1 MVIGSPDTMGKTDSS
16 GAVGEAPISA
26 PGGGALRPREVRR
39 WLVEYPRGI
48 PLAMFALIAAI
59 TGLSIYSIERGETD
73 RRIAQLNGEAQTLAS
88 AIERRGDAA
97 SAYLQAGAVL
107 FETRSDISNETFG
120 EYVDSLRLKTDY
132 FGADG
137 IGWAEA
143 LPPSRLASFEAE
155 LSAATGAPFR
165 VSPRPR
171 LGTNQI
177 VPVTYLYP
185 NTERNRRAVGFD
197 MYSEPVRQAAIDE
210 AERSVRPTASGRI
223 VLAQEGKSDA
233 PGFLVYMPV
242 YSRQPDGPVLQGF
255 IYSPFN
261 AANFLADAITLPP
274 DYHRS
279 VRLYDGKPDLDNL
292 IGELGAPDISGLAVT
307 QPVNFANRP
316 MTLELEAGGH
326 SGFSALSLATLIF
339 GLLVASLLL
348 VVLRLLTRQAV
359 EDQAALAWLEEQ
371 DSIRDSLTRELNHR
385 VKNALANVLS
395 IIALTRR
402 RTTDI
407 DQFADGLEG
416 RVRAMSAT
424 HDLLTRSEWG
434 TTPLHDV
441 VEAEVA
447 LYLNDEDHH
456 IEIAG
461 PVVQLAPGDALSL
474 GLAVHE
480 LTTNA
485 ARHGALGR
493 TGGKVAIRWE
503 LVRPDLV
510 RVIWHET
517 GGPGGRPTG
526 RDGFGLQL
534 IERIVAHELGQPV
547 EIEFG
552 ENGMSCV
559 MLVPVRLPSDFAL
572 RARHR
577 A

>member
-1 MVIGSPDTMGKTDSS
+1 MGKMDSS
-16 GAVGEAPISA
+16 QAPRAAVTGVPGA
-26 PGGGALRPREVRR
+26 GGLRPREVRR
-39 WLVEYPRGI
+39 WLAEYPRGI
-48 PLAMFALIAAI
+48 PLAIFALIVAI
-59 TGLSIYSIERGETD
+59 TGLSVYSIERGETD
-73 RRIAQLNGEAQTLAS
+73 RRVAQLSAEAQNLAS

-107 FETRSDISNETFG
+107 FETRTDISNDTFG
-120 EYVDSLRLKTDY
+120 EYVASLRLKTDY
-132 FGADG
+132 FGAEG

-143 LPPSRLASFEAE
+143 LASSRLADFEAE
-155 LSAATGAPFR
+155 MSAATGTPYR

-171 LGTNQI
+171 LGKTQI

-185 NTERNRRAVGFD
+185 NTERNRRAIGFD
-197 MYSEPVRQAAIDE
+197 MYSEPTRQAAIDE

-223 VLAQEGKSDA
+223 VLAQEGKSDV
-233 PGFLVYMPV
+233 PGFLIYMPV
-242 YSRQPDGPVLQGF
+242 YSRQPEGPVLRGF

-279 VRLYDGKPDLDNL
+279 IRLYDGNPDLDNL

-307 QPVNFANRP
+307 QPLNFANRP
-316 MTLELEAGGH
+316 MTLELESGAH
-326 SGFSALSLATLIF
+326 VGFSALSLATLMF

-348 VVLRLLTRQAV
+348 LVLRLLTRQAL

-402 RTTDI
+402 RTTDL

-434 TTPLHDV
+434 TTPLHEV

-447 LYLNDEDHH
+447 LYLNDEDRH

-493 TGGKVAIRWE
+493 AGGKVTIKWE
-503 LVRPDLV
+503 LVKSDLV
-510 RVIWHET
+510 RVVWHED
-517 GGPGGRPTG
+517 GGPEVRPTG
-526 RDGFGLQL
+526 RHGFGLQL

-552 ENGMSCV
+552 KTGMTCV

>member
-1 MVIGSPDTMGKTDSS
+1 MGKTDSS
-16 GAVGEAPISA
+16 LAVRDGAVGAPA
-26 PGGGALRPREVRR
+26 TGRRRQHEVRR
-39 WLVEYPRGI
+39 WLVEYPRGV
-48 PLAMFALIAAI
+48 PLALFVLIMAI
-59 TGLSIYSIERGETD
+59 TALSIYSIERGETD
-73 RRIAQLNGEAQTLAS
+73 RRIAQLRAEAQTLAS

-107 FETRSDISNETFG
+107 FETRSDISSETFG

-132 FGADG
+132 FGAEG

-143 LPPSRLASFEAE
+143 VRAGDLEAFEVE
-155 LSAATGAPFR
+155 MSIATGAPFR
-165 VSPRPR
+165 VSPRPG
-171 LGTNQI
+171 LATSQI
-177 VPVTYLYP
+177 VPVTFLYP
-185 NTERNRRAVGFD
+185 NTDRNRRALGFD
-197 MYSEPVRQAAIDE
+197 MYSEPVRRAAIDE

-223 VLAQEGKSDA
+223 VLVQEGRSES
-233 PGFLVYMPV
+233 PGFLIYMPV
-242 YSRQPDGPVLQGF
+242 YSDQPDGPGLRGF

-261 AANFLADAITLPP
+261 AANFLADAISVPS
-274 DYHRS
+274 DYHHAI
-279 VRLYDGKPDLDNL
+279 RLYDGTPDPERVL
-292 IGELGAPDISGLAVT
+292 GELGDVNVSGLSVT
-307 QPVNFANRP
+307 HPVNFANRP
-316 MTLELEAGGH
+316 MMLELEAGAHAGLA
-326 SGFSALSLATLIF
+326 ALSIATLVF

-348 VVLRLLTRQAV
+348 LVLQLLTRQAL

-402 RTTDI
+402 RTTDL

-416 RVRAMSAT
+416 RVRAISAT

-434 TTPLHDV
+434 TTPLRDV

-447 LYLNDEDHH
+447 LYLNDEDRH
-456 IEIAG
+456 ILIDG
-461 PVVQLAPGDALSL
+461 PDVQLAPGDALSL

-485 ARHGALGR
+485 ARHGALAR
-493 TGGKVAIRWE
+493 AGGDVAIQWE

-510 RVIWHET
+510 RVAWQET
-517 GGPGGRPTG
+517 GGPDAKPAGRH
-526 RDGFGLQL
+526 GFGLQL

-547 EIEFG
+547 EIDFG
-552 ENGMSCV
+552 KDGMTCV